1 MNIVL
6 ASTLGGPARQTRV
19 RIPYSP
25 TFLAQ
30 VQHGNVTSV
39 ATKGTSVQG
48 KLRRA
53 IRYPDANATPAT
65 EFTTEIP
72 EFANDNAL
80 LALLQS
86 KGVVVNA
93 TAPSTGGSL
102 AMTLLF
108 VFGPV
113 VLFVAL
119 FVWLM
124 RRAGG
129 AAGGLTSFG
138 RSRAQRVEPAD
149 QRVTFNDVAGI
160 DEAKEELSEIV
171 DFLRDPQ
178 KYLRLG
184 GRIPR
189 GVLLTG
195 PPGTGKTLLARAL
208 AGEA

>member
-1 MNIVL
+1 MPQPESDRPHDAPSKRRWSDAGLLTAFLLFLVMNIVL

-30 VQHGNVTSV
+30 VQRGNVTSV

-53 IRYPDANATPAT
+53 IRYPDAPATPAT

-93 TAPSTGGSL
+93 TAPSTGTSL
-102 AMTLLF
+102 FVTLLF

-113 VLFVAL
+113 VLFVLL
-119 FVWLM
+119 FVWIM

-138 RSRAQRVEPAD
+138 RSRAQRVEPSD
-149 QRVTFNDVAGI
+149 QRVTFNDWR
-160 DEAKEELSEIV
+160 EST
-171 DFLRDPQ
+171 R
-178 KYLRLG
+178 
-184 GRIPR
+184 PR
-189 GVLLTG
+189 
-195 PPGTGKTLLARAL
+195 RS
-208 AGEA
+208 